1 MVGAAAGKQSHDPES
16 RKQPAQLCY
25 LLALTGI
32 EVEAVKEGFS
42 INARVSPRGYVLDE
56 VGKLRSP
63 VAAAGA
69 GAVWPGKRLRGARSC
84 PTPTDR

>member
-1 MVGAAAGKQSHDPES
+1 MVGAAAGKQSHAPES

-42 INARVSPRGYVLDE
+42 LNAGVSPHGYVLGE
-56 VGKLRSP
+56 VGQLP
-63 VAAAGA
+63 AAGFGA
-69 GAVWPGKRLRGARSC
+69 GPEAYQNPAAVRWMV
-84 PTPTDR
+84 